1 MMVKGIVL
9 DIITTRVVN
18 GWNYGERV
26 DLLVIPCT
34 SSVTSFP
41 LGPQLGGTER
51 RVQQKLHRRI
61 RRTDSCHRKVSGLR
75 IFESRSFDGH
85 RRVCRIVVGGT

>member
-1 MMVKGIVL
+1 MFTGRSMMVKGRVL
-9 DIITTRVVN
+9 GIITTRVVD

-41 LGPQLGGTER
+41 LGPQLGVTDG
-51 RVQQKLHRRI
+51 RVQQELSK
-61 RRTDSCHRKVSGLR
+61 
-75 IFESRSFDGH
+75 
-85 RRVCRIVVGGT
+85 